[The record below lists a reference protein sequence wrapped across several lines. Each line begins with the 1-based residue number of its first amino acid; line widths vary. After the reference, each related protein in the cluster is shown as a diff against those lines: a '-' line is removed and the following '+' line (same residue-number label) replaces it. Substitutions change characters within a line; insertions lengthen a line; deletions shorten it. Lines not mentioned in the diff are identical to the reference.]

1 VTVSEVLEERLR
13 RPDAPHGVATAL
25 SLAAHAA
32 FVVLL
37 VLISQ
42 PRKLTNPPM
51 LSLPVRVVSP
61 GALARL
67 SAPPAAAPAPQAEA
81 PRRPVIEKIK
91 DEAPPPS
98 KAALP
103 LPDKGK
109 KPKETKPAPAP
120 RTAPSASTGTPANG
134 AAVELPS
141 AGAGIGGGNG
151 SPGLT
156 NFGASVS
163 GFDADF
169 PFAYY
174 AEQLQ
179 SLIGAN
185 WLKPDVPQ
193 GTACVV
199 SFRILRS
206 GQVTDVKV
214 ETPSGL
220 GFYDRAA
227 TRSVYAANPL
237 PPLPPEFRRDEL
249 GVHIRF
255 Q

>member
-1 VTVSEVLEERLR
+1 MTVSEVLEERLR
-13 RPDAPHGVATAL
+13 RPDAPHGLATFL

-32 FVVLL
+32 FVVFL

-42 PRKLTNPPM
+42 PRRTNAPPV

-67 SAPPAAAPAPQAEA
+67 SAPPARPAAPAEA
-81 PRRPVIEKIK
+81 PRRPVIEKIR

-98 KAALP
+98 QAALP
-103 LPDKGK
+103 LPERGK
-109 KPKETKPAPAP
+109 KPREAKPAPRPAAP
-120 RTAPSASTGTPANG
+120 APAAGPVPAG
-134 AAVELPS
+134 SAVELPS
-141 AGAGIGGGNG
+141 AGVGLGGNG

-156 NFGASVS
+156 DFGASVA

-174 AEQLQ
+174 AEQIQ
-179 SLIGAN
+179 SLVGAN

-199 SFRILRS
+199 TFRIQRS

-214 ETPSGL
+214 ETPSGI

-227 TRSVYAANPL
+227 TRSIYAANPL
-237 PPLPPEFRRDEL
+237 PPLPPEFRSDEL

>member
-1 VTVSEVLEERLR
+1 MTVSEVLEERLR
-13 RPDAPHGVATAL
+13 RPDAPHGLATAL
-25 SLAAHAA
+25 SFTAHAA
-32 FVVLL
+32 FLAFL

-42 PRKLTNPPM
+42 PRKLTTPPLM
-51 LSLPVRVVSP
+51 SLPVRVVSP

-67 SAPPAAAPAPQAEA
+67 TGAPAAA
-81 PRRPVIEKIK
+81 PRRPVIEKAR
-91 DEAPPPS
+91 EQAPAPS
-98 KAALP
+98 AEALP
-103 LPDKGK
+103 LPEKGK
-109 KPKETKPAPAP
+109 KGKEPKPAPVPRSAP
-120 RTAPSASTGTPANG
+120 AGPLPAEGG

-141 AGAGIGGGNG
+141 AGTGLGGSGA
-151 SPGLT
+151 PGLS
-156 NFGASVS
+156 NYGASLS

-174 AEQLQ
+174 AEQVQ
-179 SLIGAN
+179 ALIGAN
-185 WLKPDVPQ
+185 WLKPDVPA

-199 SFRILRS
+199 TFRIQRS

-227 TRSVYAANPL
+227 TRSIYAANPL

-255 Q
+255 E

>member
-1 VTVSEVLEERLR
+1 MTVSEVLEERIR
-13 RPDAPHGVATAL
+13 RPDAPHGLAAAL
-25 SLAAHAA
+25 SVLAHAA
-32 FVVLL
+32 FVVF
-37 VLISQ
+37 LIFISR
-42 PRKLTNPPM
+42 PARLTTPPVM
-51 LSLPVRVVSP
+51 SLPVRVVSP

-67 SAPPAAAPAPQAEA
+67 SSPPAAAPAAEA
-81 PRRPVIEKIK
+81 PRRRVIEKIQ
-91 DEAPPPS
+91 DIAPAPS
-98 KAALP
+98 KEALP
-103 LPDKGK
+103 LPQPAK
-109 KPKETKPAPAP
+109 KPAAKAPAPAPAP
-120 RTAPSASTGTPANG
+120 RAAAPSSRPADAG
-134 AAVELPS
+134 GPAVDLPS
-141 AGAGIGGGNG
+141 AGLGLGGNG

-174 AEQLQ
+174 AEQIQ
-179 SLIGAN
+179 ALIGAN
-185 WLKPDVPQ
+185 WLKPDVPP

-199 SFRILRS
+199 TFRIQRS
-206 GQVTDVKV
+206 GQVTDVRI

-220 GFYDRAA
+220 SFYDRAA
-227 TRSVYAANPL
+227 TRSIYSANPL

>member
-1 VTVSEVLEERLR
+1 MTVSEVLEERLR
-13 RPDAPHGVATAL
+13 RSDAPHGVATAL
-25 SLAAHAA
+25 SFAAHAA

-42 PRKLTNPPM
+42 PRKLTAPPV

-67 SAPPAAAPAPQAEA
+67 SAPPAAPAPEAEA
-81 PRRPVIEKIK
+81 PRRPVIEKVR
-91 DEAPPPS
+91 DEAPAPS
-98 KAALP
+98 KEALP
-103 LPDKGK
+103 LPEKGR
-109 KPKETKPAPAP
+109 KPKDTKPAPAP
-120 RTAPSASTGTPANG
+120 RSLVPPRPEAASSG

-141 AGAGIGGGNG
+141 AGVGLGGGTG

-174 AEQLQ
+174 AEQIQ

-199 SFRILRS
+199 TFRIQRS

-237 PPLPPEFRRDEL
+237 PPLPPEFRREEL

>member
-13 RPDAPHGVATAL
+13 RPDAPHGVAAAL

-42 PRKLTNPPM
+42 PRKLTTPPM

-67 SAPPAAAPAPQAEA
+67 SAPPAAAPAPRAEA

-91 DEAPPPS
+91 EEAPAPS

-103 LPDKGK
+103 LPEKGK
-109 KPKETKPAPAP
+109 KPKESKPAPAP
-120 RTAPSASTGTPANG
+120 RAAASAAPASPSSGS
-134 AAVELPS
+134 AVELPS
-141 AGAGIGGGNG
+141 AGSGLGGNG

>member
-1 VTVSEVLEERLR
+1 VTVSEILEERIR
-13 RPDAPHGVATAL
+13 RPDAPHGLATAP

-32 FVVLL
+32 FVVFL

-42 PRKLTNPPM
+42 PRKLTTPP
-51 LSLPVRVVSP
+51 LISLPVRVVSP

-67 SAPPAAAPAPQAEA
+67 SPPPPAPPAEA
-81 PRRPVIEKIK
+81 SRRPVIEKIRP
-91 DEAPPPS
+91 EAPPVPS
-98 KAALP
+98 REALP
-103 LPDKGK
+103 LPEKGK
-109 KPKETKPAPAP
+109 KAKDVKPAPAP
-120 RTAPSASTGTPANG
+120 RAAGAAPGQTANG
-134 AAVELPS
+134 AAVDLPS
-141 AGAGIGGGNG
+141 AALGLGGDGT
-151 SPGLT
+151 PGLM

-179 SLIGAN
+179 ALIGAN
-185 WLKPDVPQ
+185 WLKPGVPA

-199 SFRILRS
+199 TFRIQRS
-206 GQVTDVKV
+206 GQVTDVEV
-214 ETPSGL
+214 ETPSGI

-227 TRSVYAANPL
+227 TRSVYSANPL

>member
-1 VTVSEVLEERLR
+1 MKK
-13 RPDAPHGVATAL
+13 DAPRKGASFFIWREGSIRPPQYGPALFDDHGAVGLLVVLVNIGCVA
-25 SLAAHAA
+25 LAFVGQLFGIHAA
-32 FVVLL
+32 FYEEVVNALGAVLGNALVACRRTRLL
-37 VLISQ
+37 VGVALD
-42 PRKLTNPPM
+42 LVD
-51 LSLPVRVVSP
+51 PVF
-61 GALARL
+61 
-67 SAPPAAAPAPQAEA
+67 
-81 PRRPVIEKIK
+81 
-91 DEAPPPS
+91 
-98 KAALP
+98 
-103 LPDKGK
+103 
-109 KPKETKPAPAP
+109 
-120 RTAPSASTGTPANG
+120 RTALDQVGHQFEAGLLLRRQLRH
-134 AAVELPS
+134 AVIVENDRSRAEGVHLLCGS
-141 AGAGIGGGNG
+141 GLGGGG

-174 AEQLQ
+174 AEQIQ

-199 SFRILRS
+199 TFRIQRS

-220 GFYDRAA
+220 PFYDRAA
-227 TRSVYAANPL
+227 TRSIYAANPL
-237 PPLPPEFRRDEL
+237 PPLPPEFRREEL

>member
-1 VTVSEVLEERLR
+1 MTVSEILEERIRLA
-13 RPDAPHGVATAL
+13 DAPHGLATAL

-32 FVVLL
+32 FIVFL

-42 PRKLTNPPM
+42 PRKLTAPPL

-67 SAPPAAAPAPQAEA
+67 SAPAALAPAEA
-81 PRRPVIEKIK
+81 PSRPVIEKVRE
-91 DEAPPPS
+91 EAPVPS
-98 KAALP
+98 KEALP
-103 LPDKGK
+103 LPEKGK
-109 KPKETKPAPAP
+109 KAKDTKPAPALRAAASSP
-120 RTAPSASTGTPANG
+120 RAAGNSSAI
-134 AAVELPS
+134 ELPS
-141 AGAGIGGGNG
+141 AGVGLGGDGT
-151 SPGLT
+151 PGPT

-174 AEQLQ
+174 GEQLQ

-185 WLKPDVPQ
+185 WLKPDVPA

-199 SFRILRS
+199 AFRIRRS
-206 GQVTDVKV
+206 GQVTEVRV

-220 GFYDRAA
+220 AFYDRAA
-227 TRSVYAANPL
+227 SRSVYAANPL
-237 PPLPPEFRRDEL
+237 PPLPPEFRGEEL

>member
-1 VTVSEVLEERLR
+1 VTVSEILEERIRLS
-13 RPDAPHGVATAL
+13 DAPHGVATAL

-32 FVVLL
+32 FVVFL

-42 PRKLTNPPM
+42 PRKLTTPPL

-61 GALARL
+61 GALARM
-67 SAPPAAAPAPQAEA
+67 SSAAAAQAEA
-81 PRRPVIEKIK
+81 PRRPVIEKVRE
-91 DEAPPPS
+91 EAPAPS
-98 KAALP
+98 AEALP

-109 KPKETKPAPAP
+109 KPKPAKPAPEP
-120 RTAPSASTGTPANG
+120 RVAAASPRPAANG
-134 AAVELPS
+134 SAVELPS
-141 AGAGIGGGNG
+141 AGAGLGGEGT
-151 SPGLT
+151 PGLT

-174 AEQLQ
+174 AEQIQ
-179 SLIGAN
+179 SLVGAN
-185 WLKPDVPQ
+185 WLKPDVPA

-199 SFRILRS
+199 TFRIQRS
-206 GQVTDVKV
+206 GQVTEVKV

-237 PPLPPEFRRDEL
+237 PPLPPEFRGEEL

>member
-1 VTVSEVLEERLR
+1 VTVSEILEERTR
-13 RPDAPHGVATAL
+13 RPDAPHGLATAL
-25 SLAAHAA
+25 SLVAHAA
-32 FVVLL
+32 FVVFL

-42 PRKLTNPPM
+42 PRKLTTPP
-51 LSLPVRVVSP
+51 LFSLPVRVVSP

-67 SAPPAAAPAPQAEA
+67 SSPPAAASAEA
-81 PRRPVIEKIK
+81 PRRPVIEKIRP
-91 DEAPPPS
+91 EEPPAPS
-98 KAALP
+98 KEALP
-103 LPDKGK
+103 LPEKGK
-109 KPKETKPAPAP
+109 KPKEAKPAPAP
-120 RTAPSASTGTPANG
+120 RTAAAAPRPAGNASA
-134 AAVELPS
+134 VDLPS
-141 AGAGIGGGNG
+141 AGLGLGGEGA
-151 SPGLT
+151 PGLMD
-156 NFGASVS
+156 FGASVS

-179 SLIGAN
+179 ALIGAN
-185 WLKPDVPQ
+185 WLKPDVPP

-199 SFRILRS
+199 TFRIQRS

-214 ETPSGL
+214 ETPSGI
-220 GFYDRAA
+220 GHYDRAA
-227 TRSVYAANPL
+227 TRSVYSANPL

>member
-1 VTVSEVLEERLR
+1 MTVSEVLEERIR
-13 RPDAPHGVATAL
+13 RPDAPHGLATAL
-25 SLAAHAA
+25 SFAAHAA
-32 FVVLL
+32 FLAFL

-42 PRKLTNPPM
+42 PRKLTTPPLM
-51 LSLPVRVVSP
+51 SLPVRVVSP

-67 SAPPAAAPAPQAEA
+67 SGAPAAAPAPAQA
-81 PRRPVIEKIK
+81 PRRPVIEKIR
-91 DEAPPPS
+91 DEAPAPS
-98 KAALP
+98 RDALP
-103 LPDKGK
+103 LPEKGK
-109 KPKETKPAPAP
+109 KPKDAKPAPAP
-120 RTAPSASTGTPANG
+120 RTAAPAGNG
-134 AAVELPS
+134 SAVELPS
-141 AGAGIGGGNG
+141 AGSGLGGDGA
-151 SPGLT
+151 PGLS
-156 NFGASVS
+156 NFGASLS

-174 AEQLQ
+174 AEQIQ

-185 WLKPDVPQ
+185 WLKPDVPA

-199 SFRILRS
+199 SFLIRRS

-214 ETPSGL
+214 EAPSGL

>member
-1 VTVSEVLEERLR
+1 VTVSEILEERIR
-13 RPDAPHGVATAL
+13 RPDAPHGVASVL

-32 FVVLL
+32 FVVFLI
-37 VLISQ
+37 LISQ
-42 PRKLTNPPM
+42 PRKLTTAP
-51 LSLPVRVVSP
+51 LVSLPVRVVSP

-67 SAPPAAAPAPQAEA
+67 SAPPAEALAEA
-81 PRRPVIEKIK
+81 PRRPVIEKIR
-91 DEAPPPS
+91 EEVPVPS
-98 KAALP
+98 KEALP
-103 LPDKGK
+103 LPEKGK
-109 KPKETKPAPAP
+109 KPRDVKPAPPP
-120 RTAPSASTGTPANG
+120 RPATATARAAGTGSV
-134 AAVELPS
+134 VELPS
-141 AGAGIGGGNG
+141 AGTGLGGDGA
-151 SPGLT
+151 PGLT
-156 NFGASVS
+156 DFGASVS

-179 SLIGAN
+179 ALIGAN
-185 WLKPDVPQ
+185 WLKPDAPA

-199 SFRILRS
+199 TFRIQRS
-206 GQVTDVKV
+206 GQVTDVKI

-220 GFYDRAA
+220 AFYDRAA
-227 TRSVYAANPL
+227 SRSIYSANPL

>member
-1 VTVSEVLEERLR
+1 MTVSEILEERIR
-13 RPDAPHGVATAL
+13 RPDAPHGVASAL

-32 FVVLL
+32 FVVFLI
-37 VLISQ
+37 LISQ
-42 PRKLTNPPM
+42 PRKLTTAP
-51 LSLPVRVVSP
+51 LFSLPVRVISP

-67 SAPPAAAPAPQAEA
+67 SAPPVAAPVEA
-81 PRRPVIEKIK
+81 PRRPVIEMVRE
-91 DEAPPPS
+91 EAPAPS
-98 KAALP
+98 KEALP
-103 LPDKGK
+103 LPEKGK
-109 KPKETKPAPAP
+109 KPKDLKPAPAP
-120 RTAPSASTGTPANG
+120 RAAATSARAAGTGS
-134 AAVELPS
+134 AVDLPS
-141 AGAGIGGGNG
+141 AGTGPGGDGA
-151 SPGLT
+151 PGLT
-156 NFGASVS
+156 DFGASVS
-163 GFDADF
+163 GFDSDF

-179 SLIGAN
+179 ALIGAN
-185 WLKPDVPQ
+185 WLKPDAPA

-199 SFRILRS
+199 TFRIQRS

-220 GFYDRAA
+220 AFYDRAA
-227 TRSVYAANPL
+227 SRSIYSANPL

>member
-1 VTVSEVLEERLR
+1 MTVSEILEERLR

-25 SLAAHAA
+25 SLLAHAA
-32 FVVLL
+32 FVVFL

-42 PRKLTNPPM
+42 PRKLTTPPI

-67 SAPPAAAPAPQAEA
+67 SSPPAVAPATAPAEA
-81 PRRPVIEKIK
+81 PRRPVIEKIVK
-91 DEAPPPS
+91 EEAPVPS
-98 KAALP
+98 KEALP
-103 LPDKGK
+103 LPDKGR
-109 KPKETKPAPAP
+109 KPKAAKPAPAP
-120 RTAPSASTGTPANG
+120 KVAAPGPRTAGDG

-141 AGAGIGGGNG
+141 AGAGLGGNG
-151 SPGLT
+151 TPGLL

-174 AEQLQ
+174 AEQIQ
-179 SLIGAN
+179 SLVGAN
-185 WLKPDVPQ
+185 WLKPEVPE

-199 SFRILRS
+199 TFRIQRS
-206 GQVTDVKV
+206 GQVTQVKV

-227 TRSVYAANPL
+227 TRSIYAANPL
-237 PPLPPEFRRDEL
+237 PPLPPEFQGEEL

>member
-1 VTVSEVLEERLR
+1 
-13 RPDAPHGVATAL
+13 
-25 SLAAHAA
+25 
-32 FVVLL
+32 
-37 VLISQ
+37 
-42 PRKLTNPPM
+42 M
-51 LSLPVRVVSP
+51 
-61 GALARL
+61 
-67 SAPPAAAPAPQAEA
+67 
-81 PRRPVIEKIK
+81 
-91 DEAPPPS
+91 
-98 KAALP
+98 
-103 LPDKGK
+103 
-109 KPKETKPAPAP
+109 
-120 RTAPSASTGTPANG
+120 
-134 AAVELPS
+134 
-141 AGAGIGGGNG
+141 GGDG

-185 WLKPDVPQ
+185 WLKPEAPS

-199 SFRILRS
+199 SFHIQRS

-227 TRSVYAANPL
+227 TRSVYSANPL
-237 PPLPPEFRRDEL
+237 PPLPPEFRGDVL

>member
-1 VTVSEVLEERLR
+1 VTVSEVLEERIR

-32 FVVLL
+32 FLVFL
-37 VLISQ
+37 VLISR
-42 PRKLTNPPM
+42 PRKLTTPPL

-67 SAPPAAAPAPQAEA
+67 ASPPAAPAEA
-81 PRRPVIEKIK
+81 PRRPVIEKIRE
-91 DEAPPPS
+91 EAPVPS
-98 KAALP
+98 KEALP

-109 KPKETKPAPAP
+109 KPKDARPAPVPRSAPVAP
-120 RTAPSASTGTPANG
+120 RPAATGS
-134 AAVELPS
+134 AVELPS
-141 AGAGIGGGNG
+141 AGAGLGGEGT
-151 SPGLT
+151 PGLT
-156 NFGASVS
+156 DFGASVS
-163 GFDADF
+163 GFDSDF

-174 AEQLQ
+174 AEQLTA
-179 SLIGAN
+179 LIGAN
-185 WLKPDVPQ
+185 WLKPDVPA

-199 SFRILRS
+199 TFRIQRS
-206 GQVTDVKV
+206 GQVTDVRV

-227 TRSVYAANPL
+227 TRAVYAANPL
-237 PPLPPEFRRDEL
+237 PPLPTEFRREEL

>member
-1 VTVSEVLEERLR
+1 VTVSEILEERIR

-32 FVVLL
+32 FVVFL

-42 PRKLTNPPM
+42 PRRLAIPPPI
-51 LSLPVRVVSP
+51 SLPVRVVSP

-67 SAPPAAAPAPQAEA
+67 SAPAAAPAQA
-81 PRRPVIEKIK
+81 PRRPVIEKVR
-91 DEAPPPS
+91 DEAPAPS
-98 KAALP
+98 KEALP

-109 KPKETKPAPAP
+109 KVKETKPAPRPA
-120 RTAPSASTGTPANG
+120 APSPRAAGDGS
-134 AAVELPS
+134 AVELPS
-141 AGAGIGGGNG
+141 AGNGLGGDG

-174 AEQLQ
+174 AEQIQ

-185 WLKPDVPQ
+185 WLKPDVPG

-199 SFRILRS
+199 SFLIHRS

-227 TRSVYAANPL
+227 TRSIYAANPL

>member
-1 VTVSEVLEERLR
+1 MTVSEILEDRIR

-32 FVVLL
+32 FVVFL

-42 PRKLTNPPM
+42 PRKLTTAP
-51 LSLPVRVVSP
+51 LISLPVRVVSP

-67 SAPPAAAPAPQAEA
+67 SAPPAAAPAAA
-81 PRRPVIEKIK
+81 PRRPVIEKIRE
-91 DEAPPPS
+91 EAPVPS

-103 LPDKGK
+103 LPEKGR
-109 KPKETKPAPAP
+109 KPKDVKPAPVPRAAATAP
-120 RTAPSASTGTPANG
+120 RAAGNG
-134 AAVELPS
+134 SAVELPS
-141 AGAGIGGGNG
+141 AGAPLGGEG
-151 SPGLT
+151 SPGLSD
-156 NFGASVS
+156 FGASVS

-179 SLIGAN
+179 ALIGAN
-185 WLKPDVPQ
+185 WLKPDAPD

-199 SFRILRS
+199 TFRIQRS
-206 GQVTDVKV
+206 GQVTDVKI

-220 GFYDRAA
+220 AFYDRAA
-227 TRSVYAANPL
+227 SRSIYSANPL

>member
-1 VTVSEVLEERLR
+1 MTVSEVLEERLR
-13 RPDAPHGVATAL
+13 RSDAPHGVATAL

-32 FVVLL
+32 FVVFL
-37 VLISQ
+37 VLISR
-42 PRKLTNPPM
+42 PRALTTPPI

-67 SAPPAAAPAPQAEA
+67 SGPPAAAPAPRPEA
-81 PRRPVIEKIK
+81 PRRPVIEKVR
-91 DEAPPPS
+91 DEAPPPTNE
-98 KAALP
+98 AMP
-103 LPDKGK
+103 LPEKGK

-120 RTAPSASTGTPANG
+120 RTAPPASTNASAAG

-141 AGAGIGGGNG
+141 AGSGLGGGG

-174 AEQLQ
+174 AEQIQ

-199 SFRILRS
+199 TFRIQRS

-214 ETPSGL
+214 EAPSGL
-220 GFYDRAA
+220 PFYDRAA
-227 TRSVYAANPL
+227 TRSIYSANPL
-237 PPLPPEFRRDEL
+237 PPLPPEFRREEL

>member
-1 VTVSEVLEERLR
+1 VTVSEILEERIRLA
-13 RPDAPHGVATAL
+13 DAPHGLATAL

-32 FVVLL
+32 FVVFLI
-37 VLISQ
+37 LISQ
-42 PRKLTNPPM
+42 PRKLTTPPL
-51 LSLPVRVVSP
+51 LSLPVRVISP

-67 SAPPAAAPAPQAEA
+67 SAPASQAPDA
-81 PRRPVIEKIK
+81 PRRPVIEKVR
-91 DEAPPPS
+91 EEEPVAS
-98 KAALP
+98 KEALP
-103 LPDKGK
+103 LPEKGK
-109 KPKETKPAPAP
+109 KPKDAKPVPAP
-120 RTAPSASTGTPANG
+120 RAAAPSTRAAGTGP
-134 AAVELPS
+134 AVELPS
-141 AGAGIGGGNG
+141 AGVGPGGDGT
-151 SPGLT
+151 PGLT

-174 AEQLQ
+174 AEQIQ
-179 SLIGAN
+179 SLVGAN
-185 WLKPDVPQ
+185 WLKPDVSTE
-193 GTACVV
+193 TACVV
-199 SFRILRS
+199 TFRIQRS

-237 PPLPPEFRRDEL
+237 PPLPPEFRGDEL

>member
-1 VTVSEVLEERLR
+1 MTVSEILEERIR

-32 FVVLL
+32 FVVFL

-42 PRKLTNPPM
+42 PRRQTTAPLI
-51 LSLPVRVVSP
+51 SLPVRVVSP

-67 SAPPAAAPAPQAEA
+67 SAPPAAARAEA
-81 PRRPVIEKIK
+81 PRRPVIEKIRE
-91 DEAPPPS
+91 EAPVPS
-98 KAALP
+98 KEALP
-103 LPDKGK
+103 LPEKGK
-109 KPKETKPAPAP
+109 KPKDVKPAPAP
-120 RTAPSASTGTPANG
+120 RAAAASPRAAGNGSA
-134 AAVELPS
+134 VDLPS
-141 AGAGIGGGNG
+141 AGAALGGEG

-156 NFGASVS
+156 DFGASVS
-163 GFDADF
+163 GFDSDF

-179 SLIGAN
+179 ALIGAN
-185 WLKPDVPQ
+185 WLKPDAPD

-199 SFRILRS
+199 TFRIQRS
-206 GQVTDVKV
+206 GQVTDVKI

-220 GFYDRAA
+220 AFYDRAA
-227 TRSVYAANPL
+227 SRSIYSANPL

>member
-1 VTVSEVLEERLR
+1 MTVSEILEERIR
-13 RPDAPHGVATAL
+13 RPDAPHGLATAL

-32 FVVLL
+32 FVVFL

-42 PRKLTNPPM
+42 PRKLTTPPLM
-51 LSLPVRVVSP
+51 SLPVRVVSP

-67 SAPPAAAPAPQAEA
+67 SAPPAPAAAPEEA
-81 PRRPVIEKIK
+81 PRRPVIEKIQK
-91 DEAPPPS
+91 EESPVPS
-98 KAALP
+98 KEALP
-103 LPDKGK
+103 LPEKGK

-120 RTAPSASTGTPANG
+120 RSAAASPNRSAGTG

-141 AGAGIGGGNG
+141 AGVGLGGDGT
-151 SPGLT
+151 PGVS

-174 AEQLQ
+174 AEQIQ
-179 SLIGAN
+179 ALIGAN
-185 WLKPDVPQ
+185 WLKPEVPDS
-193 GTACVV
+193 TACVV
-199 SFRILRS
+199 TFRIQRS

-227 TRSVYAANPL
+227 SRSIYAANPL
-237 PPLPPEFRRDEL
+237 PPLPPEFRGEEL

>member
-1 VTVSEVLEERLR
+1 MTVSEVLEERIR
-13 RPDAPHGVATAL
+13 RPDAPHGLATAL

-32 FVVLL
+32 FVVFL

-42 PRKLTNPPM
+42 PRKLTVAPLM
-51 LSLPVRVVSP
+51 SLPVRVVSP

-67 SAPPAAAPAPQAEA
+67 SAPPAAAET
-81 PRRPVIEKIK
+81 PRRPVIEKVRE
-91 DEAPPPS
+91 EAPPAPS
-98 KAALP
+98 KEALP
-103 LPDKGK
+103 LPEKGK
-109 KPKETKPAPAP
+109 KAKETKPAPAP
-120 RTAPSASTGTPANG
+120 RVAAAPAKAPANG
-134 AAVELPS
+134 AGVELPS
-141 AGAGIGGGNG
+141 AGPGLGGEGT
-151 SPGLT
+151 PGLT

-179 SLIGAN
+179 ALIGAN
-185 WLKPDVPQ
+185 WLKPDVPA
-193 GTACVV
+193 GTSCVV
-199 SFRILRS
+199 AFRIQRS

-214 ETPSGL
+214 ETTSGL
-220 GFYDRAA
+220 SFYDRAA
-227 TRSVYAANPL
+227 ARSIYAANPL
-237 PPLPPEFRRDEL
+237 PPLPPEFRREEL